1 MTVRAFFEAAK
12 VEGVQS
18 PYDTIHLKILYP
30 AQITGSQIE
39 KSTGIEPANPENAPF
54 PVVILFN
61 GFNCDAQQYQWLAVK
76 LAERGLVVVLFNWI
90 AKNLPGVISLTPGID
105 LEKMKPTIYRTAPTA
120 SALPALLAKLEQLQN
135 QGILAGMLDLQR
147 IILGGHSAGGRL
159 SMENADPRFFPEVAA
174 SFSYGASTR
183 GVLMMGYEPG
193 TILPLPDSLPLLLM
207 GGTRDGFMVNNSTE
221 LYGLSRG
228 DASTP
233 VIRTFQEAIAG
244 GRNDTYLVILEGANH
259 FSIVDES
266 DSTIVRPSLDL
277 EATQPQ
283 ENLRLLMGE
292 IISLFIDTHVRHQ
305 PEASQL
311 LEQLLNTANPLIK
324 SFERK

>member
-30 AQITGSQIE
+30 AQIPEQLE
-39 KSTGIEPANPENAPF
+39 KSTQIEPANPENAPF

-76 LAERGLVVVLFNWI
+76 LVERGLVVVLFNWI
-90 AKNLPGVISLTPGID
+90 TESLPGVISLTPGID

-147 IILGGHSAGGRL
+147 IILGGHSAGGIV
-159 SMENADPRFFPEVAA
+159 SIENADPRFFPGVVA
-174 SFSYGASTR
+174 SFAYGASST
-183 GVLMMGYEPG
+183 GFPILGYEPG

-207 GGTRDGFMVNNSTE
+207 GGTRDGFMVKSSE
-221 LYGLSRG
+221 VSPG
-228 DASTP
+228 DATTP
-233 VIRTFQEAIAG
+233 VIRTFQEAITG

-259 FSIVDES
+259 FSIVDQP

-277 EATQPQ
+277 EATQSQ
-283 ENLRLLMGE
+283 ENLRLLMSE
-292 IISLFIDTHVRHQ
+292 IIGLFIDTYVRHQ

>member
-12 VEGVQS
+12 VEGVES

-30 AQITGSQIE
+30 AQIPDQLE
-39 KSTGIEPANPENAPF
+39 KSIGIEPANPEKAPF
-54 PVVILFN
+54 PVVIFLN
-61 GFNCDAQQYQWLAVK
+61 GYNCDAQQYQWLAVK

-90 AKNLPGVISLTPGID
+90 AEGLSGVISLTPGID

-147 IILGGHSAGGRL
+147 IILGGHSAGGMI
-159 SMENADPRFFPEVAA
+159 SIQNADPRFFPGVAA
-174 SFSYGASTR
+174 SFSYGASSR
-183 GVLMMGYEPG
+183 GLLMMGYEPG
-193 TILPLPDSLPLLLM
+193 TILALPDSLPLLLM
-207 GGTRDGFMVNNSTE
+207 GGTRDGFMLNSSE
-221 LYGLSRG
+221 AYGLSPG
-228 DASTP
+228 DATTP

-244 GRNDTYLVILEGANH
+244 GRNDSYLVILEGANH
-259 FSIVDES
+259 FSIVDEP
-266 DSTIVRPSLDL
+266 DSTTVRPSLDL

-283 ENLRLLMGE
+283 ENLRLLMSE
-292 IISLFIDTHVRHQ
+292 IISLFIDTYVRHQ

-311 LEQLLNTANPLIK
+311 LQQLLNTANPLIK

>member
-12 VEGVQS
+12 VEGVES

-30 AQITGSQIE
+30 AQIPDQLE
-39 KSTGIEPANPENAPF
+39 KSTQIEPANPENAPF

-90 AKNLPGVISLTPGID
+90 TESLPGVISLTPGID

-135 QGILAGMLDLQR
+135 QGVLAGMLNLQR
-147 IILGGHSAGGRL
+147 IILGGHSAGGMV
-159 SMENADPRFFPEVAA
+159 SIENADPRFFPEVVA
-174 SFSYGASTR
+174 SFAYGASST
-183 GVLMMGYEPG
+183 GFPIMGYEPG

-207 GGTRDGFMVNNSTE
+207 GGTRDGFMVKSSE
-221 LYGLSRG
+221 VSFG
-228 DASTP
+228 DATTP
-233 VIRTFQEAIAG
+233 VIRTFQEAITG
-244 GRNDTYLVILEGANH
+244 GRDDSYVVILEGANH
-259 FSIVDES
+259 FSIVDQP
-266 DSTIVRPSLDL
+266 DSTTVGLSLDL

-283 ENLRLLMGE
+283 ENLRLLMSE
-292 IISLFIDTHVRHQ
+292 IIGLFIDTYVRHQ

>member
-30 AQITGSQIE
+30 AQIPDQLE
-39 KSTGIEPANPENAPF
+39 KSTRIEPANPENAPF

-76 LAERGLVVVLFNWI
+76 LVERGLVVVLFNWI
-90 AKNLPGVISLTPGID
+90 TESLPGVISLTPGID

-120 SALPALLAKLEQLQN
+120 LALPALLAKLEQLQN

-147 IILGGHSAGGRL
+147 IILGGHSAGGRV
-159 SMENADPRFFPEVAA
+159 SIENADPQFFPEVAA
-174 SFSYGASTR
+174 SFAYGSSSR
-183 GVLMMGYEPG
+183 GLLMMGYEPG
-193 TILPLPDSLPLLLM
+193 TILALPDSLPLLLM
-207 GGTRDGFMVNNSTE
+207 GGTRDGFMVNSSE
-221 LYGLSRG
+221 LYGVSPG
-228 DASTP
+228 DATTP
-233 VIRTFQEAIAG
+233 VIRTFQEAITG

-259 FSIVDES
+259 YSIVDEP
-266 DSTIVRPSLDL
+266 DSTTVRPSLDL
-277 EATQPQ
+277 EATQSQ
-283 ENLRLLMGE
+283 ENLRLVMSE
-292 IISLFIDTHVRHQ
+292 IIGLFIDTHVRHK

>member
-12 VEGVQS
+12 VEGFQS

-30 AQITGSQIE
+30 AQIPDQLE
-39 KSTGIEPANPENAPF
+39 KSTGTEPANPENAPF

-61 GFNCDAQQYQWLAVK
+61 GLNCDAQQYQWLAVK

-90 AKNLPGVISLTPGID
+90 TKNLPGVISLTPGID
-105 LEKMKPTIYRTAPTA
+105 FEKMKPTIYRTAPTA

-147 IILGGHSAGGRL
+147 IILGGHSAGGRV

-174 SFSYGASTR
+174 SFAYGASST
-183 GVLMMGYEPG
+183 GFPIIGYEPG

-207 GGTRDGFMVNNSTE
+207 GGTRDGFMVKSSE
-221 LYGLSRG
+221 VSPE
-228 DASTP
+228 DATTP
-233 VIRTFQEAIAG
+233 VIRTFQEAITG

-259 FSIVDES
+259 FSIVDEP
-266 DSTIVRPSLDL
+266 DSTIVRSSLDL
-277 EATQPQ
+277 EATQSQ
-283 ENLRLLMGE
+283 ENLRLLISE
-292 IISLFIDTHVRHQ
+292 IIGLFIDTYVRHQ

>member
-12 VEGVQS
+12 VEGFQS

-30 AQITGSQIE
+30 AQIPVQLE

-90 AKNLPGVISLTPGID
+90 TENLPGVISLTPGLD

-120 SALPALLAKLEQLQN
+120 SALPALLAKFEQLQN

-147 IILGGHSAGGRL
+147 IILGGHSAGGMV
-159 SMENADPRFFPEVAA
+159 SIENADPRFFPEVAA
-174 SFSYGASTR
+174 SFAYGASST
-183 GVLMMGYEPG
+183 GFPIMGYEPG

-207 GGTRDGFMVNNSTE
+207 GGTRDGFMLNSSE
-221 LYGLSRG
+221 LYGVSPG
-228 DASTP
+228 DAAIP
-233 VIRTFQEAIAG
+233 IIRTFQEAIAG
-244 GRNDTYLVILEGANH
+244 GRNDSYVVILEGANH
-259 FSIVDES
+259 FSIVDQP
-266 DSTIVRPSLDL
+266 DSTTGRSSLDL
-277 EATQPQ
+277 KATQPQ
-283 ENLRLLMGE
+283 ENLHLLMSE
-292 IISLFIDTHVRHQ
+292 IIGLFIDTYVRHQ

>member
-12 VEGVQS
+12 VEGVHS

-30 AQITGSQIE
+30 AQIPDQLE
-39 KSTGIEPANPENAPF
+39 KSTGIEPADPEKAPF

-90 AKNLPGVISLTPGID
+90 TESLPGVISLTPGID

-120 SALPALLAKLEQLQN
+120 LALPALLAKLEQLQN

-147 IILGGHSAGGRL
+147 IILGGHSAGGMV
-159 SMENADPRFFPEVAA
+159 SIENADPRFFPEVTA
-174 SFSYGASTR
+174 SFAYGASST
-183 GVLMMGYEPG
+183 GFTIIGYEPE

-207 GGTRDGFMVNNSTE
+207 GGTE
-221 LYGLSRG
+221 
-228 DASTP
+228 DATTP
-233 VIRTFQEAIAG
+233 VSRTFQEAITG

-259 FSIVDES
+259 FSIVDEP
-266 DSTIVRPSLDL
+266 DSTIVKSSLDL
-277 EATQPQ
+277 EATQSQ
-283 ENLRLLMGE
+283 ENLRLLMSE
-292 IISLFIDTHVRHQ
+292 IISLFIDTYIHHQ

>member
-30 AQITGSQIE
+30 AQIADQLE

-90 AKNLPGVISLTPGID
+90 TESLPGVISLTPGID

-147 IILGGHSAGGRL
+147 IILGGHSAGGMV
-159 SMENADPRFFPEVAA
+159 SIENADPRFFPEVAA
-174 SFSYGASTR
+174 SFAYGTSST
-183 GVLMMGYEPG
+183 GFTIIGYEPG

-207 GGTRDGFMVNNSTE
+207 GGTE
-221 LYGLSRG
+221 
-228 DASTP
+228 DATTP
-233 VIRTFQEAIAG
+233 VTRTFQEAITG
-244 GRNDTYLVILEGANH
+244 GRNDTYMVILEGANH
-259 FSIVDES
+259 FSIVDQP
-266 DSTIVRPSLDL
+266 DSTIVRSSLDL
-277 EATQPQ
+277 EATQSQ
-283 ENLRLLMGE
+283 ENLRLLMSE
-292 IISLFIDTHVRHQ
+292 IIGLFIDTYVRYQ

>member
-30 AQITGSQIE
+30 AQIPDQLE
-39 KSTGIEPANPENAPF
+39 KSTKIEPANPENAPF

-90 AKNLPGVISLTPGID
+90 TESLLGVISLTPGID

-147 IILGGHSAGGRL
+147 IILGGHSAGGMV
-159 SMENADPRFFPEVAA
+159 SMENADPQFFPEVAA
-174 SFSYGASTR
+174 SFAYGASST
-183 GVLMMGYEPG
+183 GFTIIGYEPG

-207 GGTRDGFMVNNSTE
+207 GGTE
-221 LYGLSRG
+221 
-228 DASTP
+228 DANTP
-233 VIRTFQEAIAG
+233 VIRTFQEAITG

-259 FSIVDES
+259 YSIVDEP
-266 DSTIVRPSLDL
+266 DSTTVRPSLDL
-277 EATQPQ
+277 EATQSQ
-283 ENLRLLMGE
+283 ENLRLVMSE
-292 IISLFIDTHVRHQ
+292 IIGLFIDTHVRHQ
-305 PEASQL
+305 PEASQS

>member
-12 VEGVQS
+12 VEGVES

-30 AQITGSQIE
+30 AQISDQLE

-90 AKNLPGVISLTPGID
+90 TESLPGVISLTPGID

-135 QGILAGMLDLQR
+135 KGILAGMLDLQR
-147 IILGGHSAGGRL
+147 IILGGHSAGGIV
-159 SMENADPRFFPEVAA
+159 SIENADPRFFPGVAA
-174 SFSYGASTR
+174 SFAYGATSR
-183 GVLMMGYEPG
+183 GLLRMGYEPG
-193 TILPLPDSLPLLLM
+193 TILALPDSLPMLLM
-207 GGTRDGFMVNNSTE
+207 GGTRDGFMVKSSE
-221 LYGLSRG
+221 LYGVSPG
-228 DASTP
+228 DATTP
-233 VIRTFQEAIAG
+233 VIRTFQEAITG

-259 FSIVDES
+259 FSIVDEP
-266 DSTIVRPSLDL
+266 DSTIVKSSLDL
-277 EATQPQ
+277 KATQSQ
-283 ENLRLLMGE
+283 ENLRLLMSK
-292 IISLFIDTHVRHQ
+292 IISLFIDTYVRHQ

>member
-30 AQITGSQIE
+30 AQIPDQRE

-76 LAERGLVVVLFNWI
+76 LAERGLVVVLFDWI
-90 AKNLPGVISLTPGID
+90 TESLPGVISLTPGID

-147 IILGGHSAGGRL
+147 LILGGHSAGGMV
-159 SMENADPRFFPEVAA
+159 SIENADPQFFPGVAA
-174 SFSYGASTR
+174 SFSYGASST
-183 GVLMMGYEPG
+183 GFTIIGYEPG

-207 GGTRDGFMVNNSTE
+207 GGTE
-221 LYGLSRG
+221 
-228 DASTP
+228 DATTP
-233 VIRTFQEAIAG
+233 VIRTFQEAITG
-244 GRNDTYLVILEGANH
+244 GRNDAYLVILEGANH
-259 FSIVDES
+259 FSIVDEP
-266 DSTIVRPSLDL
+266 DSTIVRSSLDL
-277 EATQPQ
+277 EATQSQ
-283 ENLRLLMGE
+283 EQLRLLMGE
-292 IISLFIDTHVRHQ
+292 IISLFIDTYVRHQ
-305 PEASQL
+305 PEASQS

>member
-30 AQITGSQIE
+30 AQIPDQLE
-39 KSTGIEPANPENAPF
+39 KNIGFEPANPENAPF

-61 GFNCDAQQYQWLAVK
+61 GYNCDAQQYQWLAVK

-90 AKNLPGVISLTPGID
+90 TESLPGVISLTPGID

-147 IILGGHSAGGRL
+147 IILGGHSAGGIV
-159 SMENADPRFFPEVAA
+159 SIENADPRFFPGVAA
-174 SFSYGASTR
+174 SFAYGASNR
-183 GVLMMGYEPG
+183 GLLMMGYEPG

-207 GGTRDGFMVNNSTE
+207 GGTCDGFMLNSSE
-221 LYGLSRG
+221 LYGVSPG
-228 DASTP
+228 DAATP
-233 VIRTFQEAIAG
+233 VIRTFQEAITG
-244 GRNDTYLVILEGANH
+244 GRDDTYLVILEGANH
-259 FSIVDES
+259 FSIVDQP
-266 DSTIVRPSLDL
+266 DSTTVGPSLDL

-283 ENLRLLMGE
+283 ENLRLLMSE
-292 IISLFIDTHVRHQ
+292 IIGLFIDTYVRHQ

>member
-12 VEGVQS
+12 VEGIQS

-30 AQITGSQIE
+30 AQIPENQLE

-90 AKNLPGVISLTPGID
+90 TESLSGVISLTPGID
-105 LEKMKPTIYRTAPTA
+105 FEKMKPTIYRSAPTA

-135 QGILAGMLDLQR
+135 QGVLAGMLDLQR
-147 IILGGHSAGGRL
+147 IILGGHSAGGIV
-159 SMENADPRFFPEVAA
+159 SIENADPRFFPEVAA
-174 SFSYGASTR
+174 SFAYGASNI
-183 GVLMMGYEPG
+183 GFPIMGYEPG

-207 GGTRDGFMVNNSTE
+207 GGTRDGFMVKSSE
-221 LYGLSRG
+221 VSPG
-228 DASTP
+228 DATTP

-244 GRNDTYLVILEGANH
+244 GRNDSYVVILEGANH
-259 FSIVDES
+259 FSIVDQP
-266 DSTIVRPSLDL
+266 DSTTGRSSLDL

-283 ENLRLLMGE
+283 ENLHLLMSE
-292 IISLFIDTHVRHQ
+292 IIGLFIDTYVRHQ

>member
-30 AQITGSQIE
+30 AQIPDQLE

-90 AKNLPGVISLTPGID
+90 TESLPGIISLTPGID
-105 LEKMKPTIYRTAPTA
+105 LEKMKPTNYRTAPTA
-120 SALPALLAKLEQLQN
+120 SALPALLTKLEQLQN
-135 QGILAGMLDLQR
+135 QGVLAGMLDLQR
-147 IILGGHSAGGRL
+147 IILGGHSAGGRV
-159 SMENADPRFFPEVAA
+159 SMENADPRFFPGVAA
-174 SFSYGASTR
+174 SFSYGASSR
-183 GVLMMGYEPG
+183 GILTIGYEPG

-207 GGTRDGFMVNNSTE
+207 GGTRDGFMVNSGE
-221 LYGLSRG
+221 LYGVSPG
-228 DASTP
+228 DATTP
-233 VIRTFQEAIAG
+233 VIRTFQEAITG
-244 GRNDTYLVILEGANH
+244 GRNDSYLVILEGANH
-259 FSIVDES
+259 FSIVDEP
-266 DSTIVRPSLDL
+266 DSTTVRPYLDL
-277 EATQPQ
+277 EATQSQ
-283 ENLRLLMGE
+283 ENLRLLMSE
-292 IISLFIDTHVRHQ
+292 IIGLFIDTYVHHQ
-305 PEASQL
+305 PEASQE
-311 LEQLLNTANPLIK
+311 LEQLLTIANPLIK